1 MEKFVTFSELAEM
14 LSISPS
20 RLYELIRDGVFPEPL
35 RNPKNGRPY
44 FTQQLTDSCRTV
56 LATRKGL
63 NGQPYTPNRKR
74 KKASATAVRGGR
86 HESLIASLSS
96 LGLTATAK
104 QVDDAVK
111 SLPDSGKG
119 LAESDLIKQV
129 FLRLRQKP

>member
-20 RLYELIRDGVFPEPL
+20 RLYDLIRDGVFPEPQ

-44 FTQQLTDSCRTV
+44 FTQQLTDSCRHV

-74 KKASATAVRGGR
+74 KKASATAGQRGR

-111 SLPDSGKG
+111 SLPNAGKG
-119 LAESDLIKQV
+119 LEDGELVKQV

>member
-14 LSISPS
+14 LAISPS
-20 RLYELIRDGVFPEPL
+20 RLYDLIRDGVFPEPL

-44 FTQQLTDSCRTV
+44 YSQPLIDSCRHV
-56 LATRKGL
+56 LASRKGL

-74 KKASATAVRGGR
+74 KKAGATAGERGR

-96 LGLTATAK
+96 LGLIATAK

-111 SLPDSGKG
+111 SLPNAGKG
-119 LAESDLIKQV
+119 LDDGELVKQV